1 MQGLESGQ
9 VNFNIKVEKKDIITV
24 KVRLHFHAGIIV
36 SIESTISC
44 YFCMLTWILTIV
56 GE

>member
-9 VNFNIKVEKKDIITV
+9 FNFNIKVEEKDIITV